1 MCTLGGAVPY
11 PSGNDQH
18 QNQAGVAPCLDFA
31 QAVCCDADLPPE
43 SGQALIC
50 CFECAFCANCGG

>member
-1 MCTLGGAVPY
+1 MH
-11 PSGNDQH
+11 QH
-18 QNQAGVAPCLDFA
+18 QNQAGAAPCSNFA
-31 QAVCCDADLPPE
+31 RAVCCDADLPPE